1 MSHELR
7 TPMNAIL
14 GYAEMLAEDAEEAGN
29 DDQLADIK
37 EIMDSG
43 EHLLSLL
50 NDVLDISKV
59 EAGRMD
65 LYLETFDL
73 AQMMNEVASTTRALI
88 DKNKNTM
95 EVSIT
100 DDLGDMHADVTKV
113 RQILFNLMSNAA
125 KFTSDGKI
133 TLFGERRTG
142 ENGDIIRLGVSDDGI
157 GIPEDKLDHIFEEF
171 SQADDTTTKN
181 FGGTGLGLALV
192 RKFCQ
197 MMGGE
202 IWVES
207 TVSEGS
213 SFIFEL
219 PAVVIDL
226 EAEEGEGVKTQKDIS
241 VSTADNINISNG
253 GTILVIDDDRSARD
267 LIKRSL
273 ESEGH
278 NVTVAEDG
286 DEGIALARSIKPSLI
301 TLDIM
306 MPGRDGWSVLQEL
319 KDDPEL
325 SGIPVIMVSMIDDK
339 KMGRALGAIDHMTK
353 PVDRNKLKALVKRY
367 SKKGRALVVEDD
379 DAAREVVARAL
390 ASIGWTS
397 VEAENGAVGIEK
409 FGDGKFDLIILDIM
423 MPVMDGFGFI
433 RELRKTEKGR
443 SVPVVVLTA
452 KDLTKEERKELNG
465 NVEEIFLKEETSV
478 DDLVK
483 EIGNQLAG

>member
-1 MSHELR
+1 
-7 TPMNAIL
+7 
-14 GYAEMLAEDAEEAGN
+14 
-29 DDQLADIK
+29 
-37 EIMDSG
+37 
-43 EHLLSLL
+43 
-50 NDVLDISKV
+50 
-59 EAGRMD
+59 
-65 LYLETFDL
+65 
-73 AQMMNEVASTTRALI
+73 
-88 DKNKNTM
+88 M
-95 EVSIT
+95 EVSIAA
-100 DDLGDMHADVTKV
+100 DIGEMHADVTKV

-133 TLFGERRTG
+133 TLFGERRSG

-157 GIPEDKLDHIFEEF
+157 GISEDKLDHIFEEF

-192 RKFCQ
+192 RRFCQ
-197 MMGGE
+197 MMGGD
-202 IWVES
+202 IWVKS
-207 TVSEGS
+207 TKGEGS
-213 SFIFEL
+213 SFILEL
-219 PAVVIDL
+219 PSVVIDVEETE
-226 EAEEGEGVKTQKDIS
+226 EAAETQQEISESATGNIDIP
-241 VSTADNINISNG
+241 AGD
-253 GTILVIDDDRSARD
+253 GTILIIDDDRNARD

-278 NVTVAEDG
+278 NVIVAEDG

-319 KDDPEL
+319 KDDPDL
-325 SGIPVIMVSMIDDK
+325 SSIPVVMVSMIDDK
-339 KMGRALGAIDHMTK
+339 KMGSALGAVDHLTK

-397 VEAENGAVGIEK
+397 VQAENGAVGIEK
-409 FGDGKFDLIILDIM
+409 FGDNSFDLIILDIM

-433 RELRKTEKGR
+433 RELRKTEIGR

-478 DDLVK
+478 DELVK
-483 EIGNQLAG
+483 EIGNQLAR

>member
-1 MSHELR
+1 
-7 TPMNAIL
+7 
-14 GYAEMLAEDAEEAGN
+14 
-29 DDQLADIK
+29 
-37 EIMDSG
+37 
-43 EHLLSLL
+43 
-50 NDVLDISKV
+50 
-59 EAGRMD
+59 MD

-73 AQMMNEVASTTRALI
+73 TKMMGEVASTTKTLV

-95 EVSIT
+95 EVSIAA
-100 DDLGDMHADVTKV
+100 DIGDMHADVTKV

-125 KFTSDGKI
+125 KFTSGGNI
-133 TLFGERRTG
+133 TLFGERRSG
-142 ENGDIIRLGVSDDGI
+142 GNGDIIRLGVSDDGI

-192 RKFCQ
+192 RRFCQ
-197 MMGGE
+197 MMGGD

-207 TVSEGS
+207 AEGEGS
-213 SFIFEL
+213 SFILEL
-219 PAVVIDL
+219 PAVVVDVEETEEAAETQQEISESATGNIDIP
-226 EAEEGEGVKTQKDIS
+226 AGD
-241 VSTADNINISNG
+241 
-253 GTILVIDDDRSARD
+253 GTILIIDDDRNARD

-319 KDDPEL
+319 KDDPDL
-325 SGIPVIMVSMIDDK
+325 SDIPVVMVSMIDDK
-339 KMGRALGAIDHMTK
+339 KIGRALGAVDHLSK

-397 VEAENGAVGIEK
+397 VQAENGAVGIEK
-409 FGDGKFDLIILDIM
+409 FGDNSFDLIILDIM

-433 RELRKTEKGR
+433 RELRKTEIGR

-452 KDLTKEERKELNG
+452 KDLTKVERKELNG

-478 DDLVK
+478 DELVK
-483 EIGNQLAG
+483 EIGNQLAR